1 MGDGT
6 GRSRRRPSAADSLR
20 WLFSP
25 PTTTREQA
33 LTRMEVTSALTH
45 LVSSLEHLFR
55 PGERRAGG
63 MNNWAITRD
72 TSALKS
78 PAARRVVDLVSR
90 PDITTGVHCL
100 RIGSALAL
108 MSPIRSRRLRM
119 GADLTLS
126 ATSLLLHPRH
136 HYGTDG
142 SDQVSFLVQSIAA
155 LGRAAGSRS
164 RVVDAALWTVG
175 IQSSMS
181 YAVSGWAKLVG
192 PTWRQGRALEGITRT
207 LTYGDRRT
215 WELTRRHPRLARV
228 LGAGVLFLECSFP
241 LAYLGKG
248 RLARPYIAAT
258 AGMHLSIARIMALGR
273 FVPAFTSMHPAVL
286 YTARERSTSGAPGT
300 PTRSDTVAQMSA
312 VASVGLL
319 TAAAVARRTISKRAR
334 AGRGD
339 EQWLRM
345 ADGNTLAYRRWGNEE
360 PTTPL
365 YVFEA
370 GLLSTSEHW
379 EWMADELA
387 TTGSVL
393 TYQRAGYGRSS
404 ALPGT
409 AMLLDDLVDH
419 AVELVDALAGNRPV
433 VMVGHSLG
441 GYLALRTAA
450 RADADVRALVLVD
463 SSHPD
468 ELRRSERQ
476 AQGSEHLTS
485 AFPLMATSLEFGL
498 GMLLEV
504 PDWVNAL
511 PEPARPTAL
520 AQYRDPRHWRAA
532 RREWLATLRDFESE
546 PTLPRLRIPVLALS
560 AEHTLGQDPVQG
572 EMHEEMVELGPDGHH
587 EIVAG
592 ADHDS
597 IVSNERQARGVGR
610 FIAGFVAKA
619 MTRTGVRVVA

>member
-1 MGDGT
+1 MGGQS
-6 GRSRRRPSAADSLR
+6 GRTRRLPSAAASLQ

-33 LTRMEVTSALTH
+33 LTRMETTSAVTH
-45 LVSSLEHLFR
+45 LMSSLEHLFR
-55 PGERRAGG
+55 PAERRVGG
-63 MNNWAITRD
+63 MNNWEITRETTAITH
-72 TSALKS
+72 
-78 PAARRVVDLVSR
+78 PAVRRAVDVASR
-90 PDITTGVHCL
+90 PAVTTGIHCL
-100 RIGSALAL
+100 RVASALTL
-108 MSPIRSRRLRM
+108 VSPVRHRGLRM
-119 GADLTLS
+119 SADLALS

-142 SDQVSFLVQSIAA
+142 SDQVSFLVQSVAA

-192 PTWRQGRALEGITRT
+192 PTWRQGRALQGITRT

-215 WELTRRHPRLARV
+215 WELIRAHPRLARL

-241 LAYLGKG
+241 LAYLGRG
-248 RLARPYIAAT
+248 RLARPYVAAT
-258 AGMHLSIARIMALGR
+258 AAMHLSIARIMALGR
-273 FVPAFTSMHPAVL
+273 FVPAFISMHPAVL
-286 YTARERSTSGAPGT
+286 YTARERGTTGAAGAEV
-300 PTRSDTVAQMSA
+300 RSDTVAQMSA
-312 VASVGLL
+312 VAGVGLL
-319 TAAAVARRTISKRAR
+319 AAAAVARRSISKRAR

-339 EQWLRM
+339 EQWLRTT
-345 ADGNTLAYRRWGNEE
+345 DGNTLAYRRWGSED

-387 TTGSVL
+387 AAGTVL

-409 AMLLDDLVDH
+409 AMVLDDLVEH
-419 AVELVDALAGNRPV
+419 AVELVDTLAGERPV
-433 VMVGHSLG
+433 VLVGHSLG

-450 RADADVRALVLVD
+450 RATADVRALVLVD
-463 SSHPD
+463 ASHPD
-468 ELRRSERQ
+468 ELRRSQRQ
-476 AQGSEHLTS
+476 AKGAEHLTQ

-498 GMLLEV
+498 GMLLDV
-504 PDWVNAL
+504 PDWVKAL
-511 PEPARPTAL
+511 PGPAQPTAL

-532 RREWLATLRDFESE
+532 QREWMATLRDFESA
-546 PTLPRLRIPVLALS
+546 PVLPRLRVPVLALS
-560 AEHTLGQDPVQG
+560 AEHTLGQDAVQG
-572 EMHEEMVELGPDGHH
+572 EMHREMVELGPDCLH

-597 IVSNERQARGVGR
+597 IVSNEGQARRVGR
-610 FIAGFVAKA
+610 LIADFVARA
-619 MTRTGVRVVA
+619 RTRTGVRVVA